1 MFLEGYEVEN
11 AYFTDEGRTTIKVE
25 LKNLEPKDDGTFEGV
40 DYFIL
45 NDPEDDQYQ
54 LLMEEFSLDQIHEA
68 TFKYIR
74 ATQQD
79 IKRVAIEVAK
89 NNGWLLSDV
98 ALEDDVGFKRQS
110 EMPQVSESGEKIVE
124 VIREVEVAPN
134 ISDVLINHV
143 FNPNTNSE
151 YLFELK
157 LKLFDQEFIKEC
169 NSRDLKKALRI
180 SKTVPEA
187 VAAAIAIYQF
197 TPED

>member
-25 LKNLEPKDDGTFEGV
+25 LKNLEPKDDGTFEGI

-45 NDPEDDQYQ
+45 NDPEDNQYQ
-54 LLMEEFSLDQIHEA
+54 LLMEEVTLDQIHEA

-74 ATQQD
+74 STQQD

-110 EMPQVSESGEKIVE
+110 ETPQVSESGEKIVE
-124 VIREVEVAPN
+124 VIREVEIAPN

-143 FNPNTNSE
+143 FNANTNSE

-169 NSRDLKKALRI
+169 NNRDLKKALRI